1 MLEELKITIS
11 ILRNQKNNLIKDLD
25 KKDNIKEK
33 DEILNNIFKIDTKLN
48 EYIQKINEK
57 NPLENNKI
65 NDENNNK
72 QSKEIN
78 NLSKEIKT
86 TKNNDL
92 RSIEDDE
99 IEMEN
104 KSVKLTKNN
113 NPKKNNRKSNSISLE
128 NKANKIKKMIKLT
141 DNTIEEIRDKK
152 GKCRI
157 EINNKELNI
166 MTIYTFK
173 SATKT
178 TYYYQCNK
186 RPNCNGKG
194 KYDFIK
200 EKFYITNECDKNIP
214 HNELKYEKIYYL
226 FENNQYQKV
235 DFSLKKNQKY
245 LVEYIFNKLNKE
257 NNIDIKKEFSKY
269 KKEKFLMT
277 NVEISKIKN
286 KIYGKLNSL
295 SLEVLSKK
303 NRRSKLYFRV
313 IYC

>member
-72 QSKEIN
+72 QSNEIN

-141 DNTIEEIRDKK
+141 DKTIEEIRDKK

-214 HNELKYEKIYYL
+214 HNELNYEKIYYL
-226 FENNQYQKV
+226 LENNQYQQV
-235 DFSLKKNQKY
+235 DFSLKK
-245 LVEYIFNKLNKE
+245 
-257 NNIDIKKEFSKY
+257 
-269 KKEKFLMT
+269 
-277 NVEISKIKN
+277 IKN
-286 KIYGKLNSL
+286 I
-295 SLEVLSKK
+295 
-303 NRRSKLYFRV
+303 
-313 IYC
+313 